1 MTTKSFLTASAFF
14 MAVALGCNTDTPITP
29 AMKLTPVLVESG
41 NISGTTFT
49 SSGAFKASD
58 KAIGYADS
66 TQTKANG
73 YWGQDNYVYVFEGN
87 TIPSVIDKLPASEK
101 YYCLTSATWVASA
114 TYAIKKDMEIEV
126 KANYFYVRDHYVTPE
141 IKREEATVLGKK
153 VYRYKDQWWIED
165 YRNEKIRNG
174 LYESKVIN
182 GNFTNYFEVIEEGVT
197 ATNYT
202 ITSERSNKTN
212 AKPIALSANGVL
224 NVRESE
230 ATFFDTT
237 KDDND
242 YDRIYYYPKNSSL
255 PKYRFRSL
263 IMKHSEEILEEYFD
277 QKTGIVKDSTAWEG
291 YMEKNYDPYFV
302 NNKVSLIRR
311 NLKIKGINVR
321 KEPPSGEQ

>member
-58 KAIGYADS
+58 NAIGYADS

-87 TIPSVIDKLPASEK
+87 TVPSVIDKLPASEK

-114 TYAIKKDMEIEV
+114 TYAIEKDMEVEV
-126 KANYFYVRDHYVTPE
+126 KSNYFYVRDHYVTPE

-165 YRNEKIRNG
+165 YRKLSFNYKILKNEKQT
-174 LYESKVIN
+174 
-182 GNFTNYFEVIEEGVT
+182 TNYADSLSISPNKFLITTSRSGIIIDPKTGVFSSYKST
-197 ATNYT
+197 AT
-202 ITSERSNKTN
+202 EFDSNSQSNEFDKLYFLPTDGSN
-212 AKPIALSANGVL
+212 PRYRVQILILKLSDQ
-224 NVRESE
+224 EK
-230 ATFFDTT
+230 
-237 KDDND
+237 KD
-242 YDRIYYYPKNSSL
+242 
-255 PKYRFRSL
+255 
-263 IMKHSEEILEEYFD
+263 
-277 QKTGIVKDSTAWEG
+277 
-291 YMEKNYDPYFV
+291 YFV
-302 NNKVSLIRR
+302 RATANANWEAYYNENYLTKFSLRAVRQQLNKIRVSAIPA
-311 NLKIKGINVR
+311 
-321 KEPPSGEQ
+321 PPPTGEHN